1 MTSRPH
7 GGVLAHLAADGRRLG
22 PAAGGVGGVSQEA
35 EGGQGAVGDE
45 EGVTRDH
52 EATHVLVQV
61 GVDVGA
67 GREAALLAPDV
78 DGAAGYR
85 HVLGTLWRRHVT
97 GLVAMS
103 TCSRTNGGGT

>member
-22 PAAGGVGGVSQEA
+22 PAAGGARVSGVPQEA
-35 EGGQGAVGDE
+35 ERRQRAVGDE
-45 EGVTRDH
+45 EGVARDH

-67 GREAALLAPDV
+67 RRIAALLAPDV
-78 DGAAGYR
+78 DGATWYR
-85 HVLGTLWRRHVT
+85 HVVRTLWSGNIT
-97 GLVAMS
+97 
-103 TCSRTNGGGT
+103 

>member
-7 GGVLAHLAADGRRLG
+7 GGMLADLATDGSRLG
-22 PAAGGVGGVSQEA
+22 PAAGGAGVGRVPQEA
-35 EGGQGAVGDE
+35 ERRQGAVGDE
-45 EGVTRDH
+45 EGVAGDD

-67 GREAALLAPDV
+67 GRVAALLAPDI
-78 DGAAGYR
+78 DSATWYR
-85 HVLGTLWRRHVT
+85 HVVGTLWRHHVT

-103 TCSRTNGGGT
+103 TSS